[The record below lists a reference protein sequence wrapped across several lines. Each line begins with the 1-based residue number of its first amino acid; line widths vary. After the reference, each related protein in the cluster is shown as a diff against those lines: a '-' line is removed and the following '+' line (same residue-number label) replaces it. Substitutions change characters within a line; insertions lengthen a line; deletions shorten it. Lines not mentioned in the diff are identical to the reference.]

1 MDYRKLSK
9 AVAHALRHAPEQYG
23 ITLDEEGWTPVE
35 ALLAGLRRRR
45 REWRDLS
52 ARDLEEMNAW
62 ANKQRFEF
70 AEGSIR
76 ALYGHS
82 LQARIQKRE
91 AEPPPTLYHGTAP
104 DAARLILRE
113 GLKPMRRQYVH
124 LSATVEMAREVG
136 RRKAA
141 QPVILTVRAAEAHL
155 AGITF
160 YEEANGVWLADAV
173 PPNYIERIQ
182 N

>member
-1 MDYRKLSK
+1 MSK
-9 AVAHALRHAPEQYG
+9 AVSHALRHVPDQYG

-52 ARDLEEMNAW
+52 PRNLEEMNAR
-62 ANKQRFEF
+62 ASKQRFEF
-70 AEGSIR
+70 SEGNIR

-91 AEPPPTLYHGTAP
+91 AEPPPTLYHGTGP

-160 YEEANGVWLADAV
+160 YAEANGVWLADAV
-173 PPNYIERIQ
+173 PPDYIERIQ